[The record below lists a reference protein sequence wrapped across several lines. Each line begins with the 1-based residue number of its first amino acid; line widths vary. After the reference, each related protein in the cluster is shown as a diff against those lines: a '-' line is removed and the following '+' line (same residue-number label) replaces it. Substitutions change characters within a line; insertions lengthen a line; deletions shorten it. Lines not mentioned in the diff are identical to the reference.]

1 MNTYKKP
8 DSPVNSS
15 PKYEILLLSLL
26 AIVVILIYAKTLT
39 TPFNFDDIPN
49 IRDNP
54 HIRVPSLSL
63 KNFIW
68 AGFQGPESSRPVAN
82 ISFAFIYISNIA
94 TIYRPCL

>member
-1 MNTYKKP
+1 MAEIRTTPKIVARITCSISSVNAEPVNTCKKP

-49 IRDNP
+49 IRANP

-63 KNFIW
+63 KNLTR
-68 AGFQGPESSRPVAN
+68 AGFQSA
-82 ISFAFIYISNIA
+82 
-94 TIYRPCL
+94 